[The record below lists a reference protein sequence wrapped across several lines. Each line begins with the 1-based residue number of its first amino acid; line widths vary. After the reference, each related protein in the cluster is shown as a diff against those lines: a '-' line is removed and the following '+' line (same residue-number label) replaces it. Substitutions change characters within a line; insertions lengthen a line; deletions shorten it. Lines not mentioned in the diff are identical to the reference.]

1 MNLVRALGLEEA
13 SVIGVCGSGG
23 KTSLMAAITREFAS
37 SDERVLATATT
48 KLGIGEMDGP
58 WRPLQ
63 VLDARD
69 LACATPRD
77 DPSAVL
83 AYCGIDRESGKLIGL
98 PPDVIDAVEAAG
110 RFDRIV
116 VETDGSRRMPLKAPA
131 SHEPVFPETTDTVII
146 VAGATGLGQP
156 VERAV
161 FRPERWCEL
170 AGGTGSAEAT
180 PESLARVVVHP
191 DGSARTAPPAARRIL
206 FINQADNPAL
216 LRAANEVLD
225 WVFKLDGATPD
236 RAVVGRLAP
245 EPHITVTRNREQCS
259 VGGLL
264 DPRSND
270 ESRFRQCR

>member
-1 MNLVRALGLEEA
+1 MTLVRALGLEGA
-13 SVIGVCGSGG
+13 SVIGICGSGG

-37 SDERVLATATT
+37 SGERVLATATT

-63 VLDARD
+63 VSNAKD
-69 LACATPRD
+69 LACATSRD
-77 DPSAVL
+77 DPAAVL
-83 AYCGIDRESGKLIGL
+83 AYIGIDRESGKLIGL
-98 PPDVIDAVEAAG
+98 PPEAIDAIAAAE

-131 SHEPVFPETTDTVII
+131 RHEPVFPETADAVII

-161 FRPERWCEL
+161 FRSERWFEL
-170 AGGTGSAEAT
+170 AGDAGSIEAT
-180 PESLARVVVHP
+180 PESLARVIVHP
-191 DGSARTAPPAARRIL
+191 DGSARTAPSSARRIL

-236 RAVVGRLAP
+236 RAAVGRLAP
-245 EPHITVTRNREQCS
+245 EPHISVTRNRERCS
-259 VGGLL
+259 VGGIR